1 MTTSKPVE
9 RGSITNSQYHA
20 RNRTSKL
27 KKMINEGIEVHEEKV
42 EKIKRK
48 RGRPSKPGHDQ
59 KKRFAFRVSDFLWDE
74 IVTICNDKNMTWTE
88 FIISALEREVG
99 INIAIYL
106 KDHKTKTN
114 PILEKYEQYKKSL
127 EKEK

>member
-1 MTTSKPVE
+1 MTTSKTVA

-27 KKMINEGIEVHEEKV
+27 KKMINAGIEAHEDKV

-48 RGRPSKPGHDQ
+48 RGRPSKPGYNN

-74 IVTICNDKNMTWTE
+74 IITICKDKNMTWTE
-88 FIISALEREVG
+88 FIINALEREVG
-99 INIAIYL
+99 SHISSYL
-106 KDHKTKTN
+106 QDDKTKGN
-114 PILEKYEQYKKSL
+114 PILEKYEQYKKNL
-127 EKEK
+127 EKE